1 MAVSFLAQ
9 SLMTLQDFTTHET
22 SALIERILTRRA
34 NALGEHL
41 RLVRQAMEAAER
53 AAQSPPAI
61 EEDVAELVNRLNQAF
76 SATARRIQDEARKA
90 AEQAN
95 RELESQRIANDALM
109 TSVSGLEAEVD
120 RQRAELREAIDR
132 ATEAERDLNET
143 RDALSEQIGA
153 RAAAETTSRFE
164 AEARAS
170 IEEDLLAA
178 RSENVASISRIG
190 ELESLLDS
198 ERTET
203 AILKA
208 DLESAHHA
216 LQQAEAARDLAED
229 ALARQAGLE
238 GALQTE
244 LQEARLALDESLAE
258 IAQLGAQLEAIAGD
272 RGRLSIAL
280 SAAQGELEMAQ
291 AQHKAVSAQLKAST
305 ARAHMFERSQTETI
319 GHLKARLDDAQ
330 RGGGGDQ
337 QQEPTAQSHAGVAG
351 LELAGG
357 HTDPDLLSAVEA
369 SVRSVE
375 ELTQAASLAD
385 LLNSLARELSSR
397 FCRVALFRVE
407 GNRLQGAHQAG
418 FDYTTDVRKIA
429 IPLAVDALLTRVARS
444 GEIERL
450 SGAELADD
458 SKGAPF
464 RGSPSLAL
472 ALPVVLRGETV
483 AVVYVDN
490 WNHAASAPGR
500 GSDESSVL
508 FARLVIRQAGILFL
522 GLAHELR
529 VLTELRDYASMLVLG
544 AEQMYA
550 ADAESKMSA
559 EMLRSRLEDNLACAR
574 QLFAQRAALEGP
586 AAAGLLDEQL
596 EATIAGDPS
605 APFAREL
612 AAIAVRAREAETR
625 RSAEAC

>member
-1 MAVSFLAQ
+1 
-9 SLMTLQDFTTHET
+9 
-22 SALIERILTRRA
+22 
-34 NALGEHL
+34 
-41 RLVRQAMEAAER
+41 
-53 AAQSPPAI
+53 
-61 EEDVAELVNRLNQAF
+61 
-76 SATARRIQDEARKA
+76 
-90 AEQAN
+90 
-95 RELESQRIANDALM
+95 
-109 TSVSGLEAEVD
+109 
-120 RQRAELREAIDR
+120 
-132 ATEAERDLNET
+132 
-143 RDALSEQIGA
+143 
-153 RAAAETTSRFE
+153 
-164 AEARAS
+164 
-170 IEEDLLAA
+170 
-178 RSENVASISRIG
+178 
-190 ELESLLDS
+190 
-198 ERTET
+198 
-203 AILKA
+203 
-208 DLESAHHA
+208 
-216 LQQAEAARDLAED
+216 
-229 ALARQAGLE
+229 
-238 GALQTE
+238 
-244 LQEARLALDESLAE
+244 
-258 IAQLGAQLEAIAGD
+258 
-272 RGRLSIAL
+272 
-280 SAAQGELEMAQ
+280 
-291 AQHKAVSAQLKAST
+291 
-305 ARAHMFERSQTETI
+305 
-319 GHLKARLDDAQ
+319 
-330 RGGGGDQ
+330 
-337 QQEPTAQSHAGVAG
+337 
-351 LELAGG
+351 
-357 HTDPDLLSAVEA
+357 
-369 SVRSVE
+369 
-375 ELTQAASLAD
+375 
-385 LLNSLARELSSR
+385 
-397 FCRVALFRVE
+397 VALFRVE

-612 AAIAVRAREAETR
+612 AAIAVRARGAETR